1 MNSSTVKAAGSPDGL
16 PRKTVALVLGK
27 GEDGRYQGAAGDTRH
42 GCGKGLKSLRGFGA
56 DPLGCGG
63 AHRTDVGQN
72 NRLWSG
78 AR

>member
-1 MNSSTVKAAGSPDGL
+1 MNSNTVKAAGSTDGL

-27 GEDGRYQGAAGDTRH
+27 GEDGKYQGAAGDTRH
-42 GCGKGLKSLRGFGA
+42 GCGKGLNTLRFCTY
-56 DPLGCGG
+56 PLGCGG